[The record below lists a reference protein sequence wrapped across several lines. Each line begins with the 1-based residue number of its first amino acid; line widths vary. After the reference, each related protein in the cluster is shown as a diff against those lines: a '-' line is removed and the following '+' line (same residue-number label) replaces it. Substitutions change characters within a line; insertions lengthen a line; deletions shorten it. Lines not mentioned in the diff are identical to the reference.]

1 MRGLFLLAACGG
13 HSSSRCAGL
22 SVSRPL
28 LLRSTS
34 SRRASSVVV
43 AHRPSCSAARGIF
56 PDQGSNPCPRH
67 WQADSTAPPGKP
79 HLIYIN
85 ALYHPKQILS
95 DKRCLSPFT
104 FLIVYSHGVCHP
116 LWMWICQ
123 FQAEVNCSPQHQDG
137 AISSPL
143 GGALQ

>member
-95 DKRCLSPFT
+95 DKRCLSGASLVARWLGTCLLMQETQVRALAWEDPT
-104 FLIVYSHGVCHP
+104 CRGASGPVSHSC
-116 LWMWICQ
+116 
-123 FQAEVNCSPQHQDG
+123 
-137 AISSPL
+137 
-143 GGALQ
+143 